1 MTSSRSLVSCVVL
14 GAAFSL
20 ACSAAK
26 PPVVS
31 SSESPKPAASTI
43 ASNATNAE
51 DQPPV
56 GHVTRAEVE
65 ALPKWIAA
73 RQQDDT
79 IPDAEA
85 ARALKDVP
93 AGATVR
99 VFFGTW
105 CGDSRREVT
114 RLWKALDLAG
124 GGVPFALE
132 YVAVDRA
139 KTAPGGL
146 TDGIGLR
153 YVPTFVVVR
162 AGKEV
167 GRIIESSPG
176 GLEKD
181 LRALLK
187 GERTGVISSRSDVGA

>member
-1 MTSSRSLVSCVVL
+1 MPWSRVLVSFVVV
-14 GAAFSL
+14 AVASSL
-20 ACSAAK
+20 ACGASR

-31 SSESPKPAASTI
+31 SAAPTPSSSSS
-43 ASNATNAE
+43 ASAAPAE
-51 DQPPV
+51 DPPA
-56 GHVTRAEVE
+56 GHITRATVE
-65 ALPKWIAA
+65 TLPKWIAA
-73 RQQDDT
+73 KQHDDT
-79 IPDAEA
+79 IPDADA

-93 AGATVR
+93 PGATVR

-114 RLWKALDLAG
+114 RFWKALDVAG
-124 GGVPFALE
+124 GIVPFTIE
-132 YVAVDRA
+132 YIAVDRA
-139 KTAPGGL
+139 KTAPEGL

-187 GERTGVISSRSDVGA
+187 GERSGVISGRSDVGA